1 MIAAVQRLGLMRG
14 EWAKLRAFVRRDFLV
29 AWSYRMSFFSDLLSL
44 VSMTVVF
51 YFVGMLVDESKLPT
65 YDGTR
70 VTYIEFAVV
79 GIALGLFMQ
88 LGLDRVARAVRNE
101 QLMGTLE
108 SLLLTPTS
116 SSTVQAGSVAFDL
129 IYVPLRTAVF
139 LLAIALAFGLHLEL
153 SGLLPAIALLIA
165 FIPFVWGIGVASAA
179 TILTFRRGGGL
190 IATAV
195 LGLALL
201 SGVYF
206 PIDLLP
212 GWLVGLAELNPV
224 AIAIDGMR
232 QALLG
237 GAGWDGVLP
246 SVAVLAP
253 VALASLLLGQ
263 AAFRAALRR
272 ERRLGTLGL
281 Y

>member
-1 MIAAVQRLGLMRG
+1 MSAASARLAPRELS
-14 EWAKLRAFVRRDFLV
+14 KLGAFVRRDFLV
-29 AWSYRMSFFSDLLSL
+29 AWSYRMSFVSDLLSL

-51 YFVGMLVDESKLPT
+51 YFVGLMVDESKLPT

-70 VTYIEFAVV
+70 VSYLEFAVV

-88 LGLDRVARAVRNE
+88 VGLDRVAGAVRNE

-116 SSTVQAGSVAFDL
+116 SSVIQAGSVAFDL
-129 IYVPLRTAVF
+129 VYVPIRTAVF
-139 LLAIALAFGLHLEL
+139 LLAVALAFGLHLEP
-153 SGLLPAIALLIA
+153 SGLLPAAAIVIA
-165 FIPFVWGIGVASAA
+165 FVPFVWGLGVASAA
-179 TILTFRRGGGL
+179 VILTFRRGGGL
-190 IATAV
+190 IMTAT
-195 LGLALL
+195 LGLALI

-206 PIDLLP
+206 PIELLP
-212 GWLVGLAELNPV
+212 DWLSALAEVNPIAL
-224 AIAIDGMR
+224 AIEGMR
-232 QALLG
+232 ESLLA
-237 GAGWDGVLP
+237 GAGWSDVLP
-246 SVAVLAP
+246 SVAVLA
-253 VALASLLLGQ
+253 ALSLASLALGQ

>member
-1 MIAAVQRLGLMRG
+1 MTAGVQRLGLMGG
-14 EWAKLRAFVRRDFLV
+14 EWAKLAAFVRRDFLV
-29 AWSYRMSFFSDLLSL
+29 AWSYRMSFVSDLLSL
-44 VSMTVVF
+44 VSLTVVF
-51 YFVGMLVDESKLPT
+51 YFVGLLVDGSKLPT

-70 VTYIEFAVV
+70 VSYLEFAVV

-116 SSTVQAGSVAFDL
+116 SSTLQAGSVAFDL
-129 IYVPLRTAVF
+129 LYVPVRTAVF
-139 LLAIALAFGLHLEL
+139 LLAISLAFGLHFEPG
-153 SGLLPAIALLIA
+153 GLLPAIAILLA
-165 FIPFVWGIGVASAA
+165 FIPFVWGLGVASAA

-190 IATAV
+190 IATAA

-206 PIDLLP
+206 PIALLP
-212 GWLVGLAELNPV
+212 GWLVGVAELNPV
-224 AIAIDGMR
+224 ALAIEGMR
-232 QALLG
+232 EALLG
-237 GAGWDGVLP
+237 GAGWGDVLP
-246 SVAVLAP
+246 SIGVLCAM
-253 VALASLLLGQ
+253 ALVSLALGQ

-272 ERRLGTLGL
+272 EQRLGTLGL

>member
-1 MIAAVQRLGLMRG
+1 MTAAVQRLGSRRA
-14 EWAKLRAFVRRDFLV
+14 EWAKLGAFVRRDFLV

-51 YFVGMLVDESKLPT
+51 YFVGLLVDASKLPT

-70 VTYIEFAVV
+70 VTYLEFAVV
-79 GIALGLFMQ
+79 GIALGLFLQ
-88 LGLDRVARAVRNE
+88 LGLHRVAQAVRNE

-116 SSTVQAGSVAFDL
+116 SSTIQAGSVAFDL
-129 IYVPLRTAVF
+129 VYVPVRTAVF
-139 LLAIALAFGLHLEL
+139 LLAISLAFGLHFEL
-153 SGLLPAIALLIA
+153 SGLLPALAILIA
-165 FIPFVWGIGVASAA
+165 FIPFVWGLGVASAA

-190 IATAV
+190 IATAT

-212 GWLVGLAELNPV
+212 AWLVGIAELNPV
-224 AIAIDGMR
+224 ALAIEGMR
-232 QALLG
+232 EALLG
-237 GAGWDGVLP
+237 GAGWGDVLP
-246 SVAVLAP
+246 SAGVLAAMA
-253 VALASLLLGQ
+253 VASLTLGQ